1 MKFAALIEYTPDKAK
16 IAEVRPAHREYLT
29 GLLKSGKLA
38 LAGPFTDDSGAFI
51 VYETE
56 TSEQAEAT
64 LKADPFC
71 QRGVFVRW
79 TIRQW
84 KVVFASR
91 DLVPPS

>member
-1 MKFAALIEYTPDKAK
+1 MKFAANIEYTPDKAK

-29 GLLKSGKLA
+29 GLLSAGKLV

-51 VYETE
+51 VYECDTAE
-56 TSEQAEAT
+56 LAEQI

-79 TIRQW
+79 TMRPW
-84 KVVFASR
+84 KAVFANRELLPAS
-91 DLVPPS
+91 

>member
-1 MKFAALIEYTPDKAK
+1 MKFAALIEYTPDKAR

-29 GLLKSGKLA
+29 GLLNSGKLA
-38 LAGPFTDDSGAFI
+38 LAGPFTDDGGAFI
-51 VYETE
+51 VYEAE
-56 TSEQAEAT
+56 THDQAEAL

-79 TIRQW
+79 TLRPW

-91 DLVPPS
+91 DLVPPT